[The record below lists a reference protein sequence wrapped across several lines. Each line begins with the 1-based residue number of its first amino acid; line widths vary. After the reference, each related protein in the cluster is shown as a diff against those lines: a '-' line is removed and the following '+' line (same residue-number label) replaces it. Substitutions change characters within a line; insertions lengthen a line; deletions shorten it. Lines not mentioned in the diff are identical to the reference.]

1 MERKIK
7 RDKGMKEYEVKRLI
21 SKNTYCNLRKAQ
33 EWDSSTL
40 QVNYYYS
47 NSIILNK
54 QNNITI
60 RIRSIKN
67 YMTLQIKEVIEDRN
81 GLRICEEHEK
91 RLFSIP
97 SIIPQDV
104 IRELSEAYS
113 LGDVYLQ
120 GFMVTERMRRKV
132 GEIEIALGR
141 NFYNGQIDYEI
152 ELEGEN
158 YLSTKELLR
167 IMGLESHEKNVQ
179 SKFSRFRTYMNI

>member
-1 MERKIK
+1 M
-7 RDKGMKEYEVKRLI
+7 
-21 SKNTYCNLRKAQ
+21 
-33 EWDSSTL
+33 
-40 QVNYYYS
+40 
-47 NSIILNK
+47 
-54 QNNITI
+54 
-60 RIRSIKN
+60 
-67 YMTLQIKEVIEDRN
+67 
-81 GLRICEEHEK
+81 
-91 RLFSIP
+91 
-97 SIIPQDV
+97 

-132 GEIEIALGR
+132 GEIEIALDR